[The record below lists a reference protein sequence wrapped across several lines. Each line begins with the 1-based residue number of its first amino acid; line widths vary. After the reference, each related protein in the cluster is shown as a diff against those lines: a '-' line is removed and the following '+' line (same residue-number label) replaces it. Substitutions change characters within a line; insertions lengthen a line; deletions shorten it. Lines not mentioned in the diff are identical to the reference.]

1 MAITEKSYIGKGV
14 VYIKDRSSGGYR
26 FLANVESLT
35 QSFET
40 EEKSIPNNTAAG
52 GGKWDSLTRITAAR
66 AAASMYDL
74 SPENLALA
82 TNGSV
87 SAIVATP
94 IVDEALTAT
103 ALGDIVPT
111 AKIID
116 TAVAPVVKTTDGLTT
131 YTVNTDYTVSPA
143 GITPLVGGTMVAD
156 TGFEVSYTPE
166 AGSAV
171 EMLTAAA
178 KEYTLMVDGLN
189 EADSGKPVRIT
200 LHRAKPAAASE
211 ISYIGDDFA
220 TLPVEFELLADTTIV
235 AAGKSQYAKIE
246 MAS

>member
-14 VYIKDRSSGGYR
+14 VYIKNRASGGFR
-26 FLANVESLT
+26 FLSNVESLT

-52 GGKWDSLTRITAAR
+52 GGKWDSLTRITAAK

-74 SPENLALA
+74 SAENLALA

-87 SAIVATP
+87 TAITATP

-103 ALGDIVPT
+103 ALGEIVPT

-116 TAVAPVVKTTDGLTT
+116 TTVAPVVTGVGGTPT
-131 YTVNTDYTVSPA
+131 YTVTTDYTVSPA
-143 GITPLVGGTMVAD
+143 GITPVVGGTMVAD
-156 TGFEVSYTPE
+156 TGFLVDYTPK
-166 AGSAV
+166 AGNAIQ
-171 EMLTAAA
+171 MLIAAA
-178 KEYTLMVDGLN
+178 AEYTLMIDGLN

-200 LHRAKPAAASE
+200 MHRAKPAAASE

-235 AAGKSQYAKIE
+235 AAGASQYAKIE

>member
-1 MAITEKSYIGKGV
+1 MAVTEKSYIGKGI
-14 VYIKDRSSGGYR
+14 VYIKDRSTGGFR

-66 AAASMYDL
+66 ASAAMYDL
-74 SPENLALA
+74 SAENLALA

-87 SAIVATP
+87 SAIAATP
-94 IVDEALTAT
+94 IVDEVLTAT
-103 ALGDIVPT
+103 LLGEIVPT
-111 AKIID
+111 AKMID
-116 TAVAPVVKTTDGLTT
+116 TTVAPVVENAGGTLTYVVT
-131 YTVNTDYTVSPA
+131 TDYTVSPA
-143 GITPLVGGTMVAD
+143 GITPAVGGSMTAS
-156 TGFEVSYTPE
+156 TGFLVSYTPV
-166 AGSAV
+166 AGSAI

-200 LHRAKPAAASE
+200 MHRAKPAAASS
-211 ISYIGDDFA
+211 ILAYFD
-220 TLPVEFELLADTTIV
+220 LPAAVMVESDSSSKSTGRV
-235 AAGKSQYAKIE
+235 AKSSP
-246 MAS
+246 M

>member
-1 MAITEKSYIGKGV
+1 MAITEKSYIGKGI
-14 VYIKDRSSGGYR
+14 VYIKDRSTGGFR

-66 AAASMYDL
+66 ASAAMYDL
-74 SPENLALA
+74 SAENLALA

-87 SAIVATP
+87 SAIAATP
-94 IVDEALTAT
+94 IVDEVLTAT
-103 ALGDIVPT
+103 ALGEIVPT
-111 AKIID
+111 AKMID
-116 TAVAPVVKTTDGLTT
+116 VATAPVVTDNAGTTT
-131 YTVNTDYTVSPA
+131 YTVTTDYTVSPA
-143 GITPLVGGTMVAD
+143 GITPAVGGTMTPATAFKVD
-156 TGFEVSYTPE
+156 YTPV
-166 AGSAV
+166 AGSAI

-200 LHRAKPAAASE
+200 MHRAKPAAASE

-220 TLPVEFELLADTTIV
+220 TLPVDFELLSDSTITT
-235 AAGKSQYAKIE
+235 AGKSKYAKIE
-246 MAS
+246 LAA

>member
-1 MAITEKSYIGKGV
+1 MAVTEKSYIGKGI
-14 VYIKDRSSGGYR
+14 VYIKDRSTGGFR

-66 AAASMYDL
+66 ASAAMYDL
-74 SPENLALA
+74 SAENLALA

-87 SAIVATP
+87 SAIAATP
-94 IVDEALTAT
+94 IVDEVLTAT
-103 ALGDIVPT
+103 LLGEIVPT
-111 AKIID
+111 AKMID
-116 TAVAPVVKTTDGLTT
+116 VSVAPVVTDNAGTTT
-131 YTVNTDYTVSPA
+131 YTVTTDYTVSPA
-143 GITPLVGGTMVAD
+143 GITPAVGGTMTPATAFKVD
-156 TGFEVSYTPE
+156 YTPV
-166 AGSAV
+166 AGSAI

-200 LHRAKPAAASE
+200 MHRAKPAAASE

-220 TLPVEFELLADTTIV
+220 TLPVDFELLSDSTITT
-235 AAGKSQYAKIE
+235 AGKSKYAKIE
-246 MAS
+246 LAA

>member
-1 MAITEKSYIGKGV
+1 MAITESSYIGKGI
-14 VYIKDRSSGGYR
+14 VYIKDRSTGGFR

-66 AAASMYDL
+66 ASAAMYDL
-74 SPENLALA
+74 SADNLALA

-87 SAIVATP
+87 TAITATP
-94 IVDEALTAT
+94 IVDEVINAT
-103 ALGDIVPT
+103 ALGEIVPT

-116 TAVAPVVKTTDGLTT
+116 VSVAPLVKGNSGTPT
-131 YTVNTDYTVSPA
+131 YVVNTDYTVSPA
-143 GITPLVGGTMVAD
+143 GITPVVGGGLTAS
-156 TGFEVSYTPE
+156 TPYKVSYTPK
-166 AGSAV
+166 AGSAI

-200 LHRAKPAAASE
+200 MHRAKPAAASE

-220 TLPVEFELLADTTIV
+220 TLPVDFELLSDSTIT
-235 AAGKSQYAKIE
+235 AAGKSKYAKIE
-246 MAS
+246 LTA